1 MISSKTIWT
10 ISFSLFFA
18 VVGLTVNGQNL
29 ANIGQ
34 GEAVSVS
41 GGINANQVFYTAN
54 GLEDR
59 RDPYNYFLSG
69 NINLSLYGWSV
80 PFSFTYSN
88 QNTSFQQPF
97 NQYGLS
103 PTYKWVTAHLGY
115 RSMTFSK
122 YTLNGHLFLG
132 GGVDLTPWNKVKVSA
147 MYGRLQ
153 KPVELDTTAS
163 YNVPAYKRMG
173 GGVKVTLGGEDHK
186 VDLIVF
192 RAADEEESLTQDP
205 AIAEVYPEENVVLGL
220 GFSTKIL
227 PNLMFKG
234 EFASSAIT
242 EDMRAEQTEANNVFD
257 KLPGFQP
264 KTSSSYYNAMNGAL
278 QYAFM
283 NSTIGVAYERVDPG
297 YRTLGAY
304 YFNNNLENIALT
316 HTSRWLDKKLNL
328 NVRGGLQ
335 RNNLNKTELNSMNRL
350 SGSAM
355 ISYQVTPRLMT
366 NFNYSN
372 FSTIVNFRT
381 PEELLNQ
388 VTPYDNLDTLNYRQ
402 IAQNSN
408 VGVNYVLGENK
419 ERRQNLNFN
428 FAYQQTNDEQ
438 GGTQTGTGTKFY
450 NANAAYSMN
459 IQPQGLTVSVSGNM
473 NLSQSANGDNM
484 IFGPG
489 LSGRKTLM
497 QGKMSLMASL
507 AYNNSRVVGQE
518 ANSVTNLR
526 VGATYALLEKHQFN
540 LNMTAIDR
548 YSPTNEQLA
557 RYREFVAELGYSYN
571 FSVR

>member
-1 MISSKTIWT
+1 
-10 ISFSLFFA
+10 
-18 VVGLTVNGQNL
+18 
-29 ANIGQ
+29 
-34 GEAVSVS
+34 
-41 GGINANQVFYTAN
+41 
-54 GLEDR
+54 
-59 RDPYNYFLSG
+59 
-69 NINLSLYGWSV
+69 
-80 PFSFTYSN
+80 
-88 QNTSFQQPF
+88 
-97 NQYGLS
+97 
-103 PTYKWVTAHLGY
+103 
-115 RSMTFSK
+115 
-122 YTLNGHLFLG
+122 
-132 GGVDLTPWNKVKVSA
+132 
-147 MYGRLQ
+147 
-153 KPVELDTTAS
+153 
-163 YNVPAYKRMG
+163 
-173 GGVKVTLGGEDHK
+173 
-186 VDLIVF
+186 
-192 RAADEEESLTQDP
+192 
-205 AIAEVYPEENVVLGL
+205 
-220 GFSTKIL
+220 
-227 PNLMFKG
+227 
-234 EFASSAIT
+234 
-242 EDMRAEQTEANNVFD
+242 
-257 KLPGFQP
+257 
-264 KTSSSYYNAMNGAL
+264 
-278 QYAFM
+278 
-283 NSTIGVAYERVDPG
+283 
-297 YRTLGAY
+297 
-304 YFNNNLENIALT
+304 
-316 HTSRWLDKKLNL
+316 
-328 NVRGGLQ
+328 
-335 RNNLNKTELNSMNRL
+335 
-350 SGSAM
+350 
-355 ISYQVTPRLMT
+355 
-366 NFNYSN
+366 
-372 FSTIVNFRT
+372 
-381 PEELLNQ
+381 
-388 VTPYDNLDTLNYRQ
+388 PYDNLDTLNYRQ